1 VKPRRF
7 MAKEEDTVMSD
18 DRMSDAQPD
27 RRMRDAEPDGDRMN
41 DAQPDRDI
49 QRAVAVEPP
58 SGSVSRARALLAA
71 ARQPRFQ
78 RIRWVIVGAAAMAAA
93 LFLFALQRSPAPQ
106 ETVIVW
112 RDVPLTP
119 APRLDVK
126 PSTTARQTR
135 GASGSRQPRTAGEPE
150 VLIPQAEIDGLKQMM
165 IAVREGQ
172 IPAATLLSESSGN
185 DVTLS
190 VPEIQILPLVIEPIE
205 D

>member
-1 VKPRRF
+1 
-7 MAKEEDTVMSD
+7 MSD
-18 DRMSDAQPD
+18 DRMSDARMSDAQPD
-27 RRMRDAEPDGDRMN
+27 RRMSDAEPDGDRIN

-49 QRAVAVEPP
+49 QQAAAVEP
-58 SGSVSRARALLAA
+58 SSAFVSRVRTLLAA

-93 LFLFALQRSPAPQ
+93 LFLFALLRPPAPQ

-135 GASGSRQPRTAGEPE
+135 GASGSRPTRAAGQPE
-150 VLIPQAEIDGLKQMM
+150 VLIPQAEIEGLKQMM
-165 IAVREGQ
+165 IAVRDGQ
-172 IPAATLLSESSGN
+172 VPAATMLSESSGN

-190 VPEIQILPLVIEPIE
+190 VPAIQILPLVIEPIE